1 MVALAGGW
9 VNKMSLRVVCGNTER
24 TARNPEHSHTR
35 ARACIVTQAGRRA
48 RAHPGHNLAGEGRWR
63 QARCGVF
70 ALGACLR
77 ADINI
82 ARTRTRACARAHTHT
97 HTNSGQDLGNGLWS
111 MLSELLPRA
120 HSLMV
125 SFFPPL
131 SLPSLSPSPIPPSL
145 PPSLPLSPSL
155 YTSLPPPQPTI
166 APTLSHTPPSPS
178 LSFDFLPSPFPLPSL
193 PSFPFSPLPL
203 PPRPSSLSLSFPPSH
218 SPPSFSPSVPIF
230 TCLSLCFPLC
240 SHPLPPSLSPAY
252 YAFPLTPQSLLL
264 SSYRYRVPRLA

>member
-1 MVALAGGW
+1 MVIRIKSKRYPLLLPSLETLCLVAGPAPLWCGGTSSLVALAGGW

-125 SFFPPL
+125 SFSSFSR
-131 SLPSLSPSPIPPSL
+131 SLFHSSPS
-145 PPSLPLSPSL
+145 
-155 YTSLPPPQPTI
+155 
-166 APTLSHTPPSPS
+166 
-178 LSFDFLPSPFPLPSL
+178 SF
-193 PSFPFSPLPL
+193 
-203 PPRPSSLSLSFPPSH
+203 
-218 SPPSFSPSVPIF
+218 
-230 TCLSLCFPLC
+230 
-240 SHPLPPSLSPAY
+240 
-252 YAFPLTPQSLLL
+252 
-264 SSYRYRVPRLA
+264 